1 MLCMQ
6 QQTNKLAISKC
17 FIKRRWR
24 SQVMAGCVWYHV
36 GCNRRVEANLKWK
49 KKEKEMKFLLQNKVS
64 FDQYI
69 HNDFNE
75 E

>member
-1 MLCMQ
+1 M
-6 QQTNKLAISKC
+6 T
-17 FIKRRWR
+17 
-24 SQVMAGCVWYHV
+24 GCVWYHV
-36 GCNRRVEANLKWK
+36 GCNRRVEANLKRK